1 MKKKRTQKQRTKS
14 FDLAVIGA
22 GYVGLV
28 SAACFA
34 ELGKRVLLIDRKKN
48 RVERLKRGITP
59 FYEPGLSE
67 IVVRN
72 TKSGRLVFTNSIADA
87 SEKTQ
92 MLVIAVGTPT
102 LLNGNVDMRDYW
114 GVIEEIVKN
123 MKGYKIV
130 VDKSTVPIGTA
141 RKAYKHIARYHGD
154 NADVVSFPEFLR
166 EGNAIQDF
174 MKPDRLVVG
183 TDSKRAEKHM
193 RNLLLPIRVK
203 KVFCGLETAEMVK
216 YASNAFLATK
226 ISFINEIANIA
237 EAVGANVDEVAY
249 GMGLDKR
256 IGKSF
261 LKAGIGYGGSC
272 FPKDVKALKHIAG
285 NHRYSFK
292 LLRAVIQ
299 VNADQRK
306 LVLTKLQEQLGRLKG
321 KTITVLGLAFKNNTD
336 DVRESASIDI
346 IKQLLQKGAK
356 VVAFD
361 PLAEENARK
370 ILTQEGDLVY
380 CDTPEQALLKA
391 DAAVIATEW
400 DSFKRLD
407 WKALRSTMTT
417 PFVVDGRNIL
427 NPDAMKKFGFTY
439 IGIGK

>member
-1 MKKKRTQKQRTKS
+1 
-14 FDLAVIGA
+14 
-22 GYVGLV
+22 
-28 SAACFA
+28 
-34 ELGKRVLLIDRKKN
+34 
-48 RVERLKRGITP
+48 
-59 FYEPGLSE
+59 
-67 IVVRN
+67 
-72 TKSGRLVFTNSIADA
+72 
-87 SEKTQ
+87 
-92 MLVIAVGTPT
+92 
-102 LLNGNVDMRDYW
+102 
-114 GVIEEIVKN
+114 
-123 MKGYKIV
+123 
-130 VDKSTVPIGTA
+130 
-141 RKAYKHIARYHGD
+141 
-154 NADVVSFPEFLR
+154 
-166 EGNAIQDF
+166 
-174 MKPDRLVVG
+174 
-183 TDSKRAEKHM
+183 
-193 RNLLLPIRVK
+193 
-203 KVFCGLETAEMVK
+203 
-216 YASNAFLATK
+216 
-226 ISFINEIANIA
+226 
-237 EAVGANVDEVAY
+237 
-249 GMGLDKR
+249 
-256 IGKSF
+256 
-261 LKAGIGYGGSC
+261 
-272 FPKDVKALKHIAG
+272 
-285 NHRYSFK
+285 
-292 LLRAVIQ
+292 